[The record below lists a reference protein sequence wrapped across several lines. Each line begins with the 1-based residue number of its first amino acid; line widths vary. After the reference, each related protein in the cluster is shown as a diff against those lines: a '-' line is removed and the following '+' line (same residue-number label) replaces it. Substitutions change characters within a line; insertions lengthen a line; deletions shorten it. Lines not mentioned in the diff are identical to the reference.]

1 VPRLVISA
9 CAAALADV
17 LVPLV
22 LELAVPEVAELV
34 LDVVVPVPAVLG
46 VVDETDV
53 TMSVNLSFKSY
64 RQLFQKLESFQVIE
78 QIQL

>member
-1 VPRLVISA
+1 MAKLLAKLFTSTPDPVPRLVISA
-9 CAAALADV
+9 CAAAFADV

-22 LELAVPEVAELV
+22 LELAVPEVAELVLDV

-53 TMSVNLSFKSY
+53 TMSVNLSF
-64 RQLFQKLESFQVIE
+64 
-78 QIQL
+78 